1 MNTFATDSLSQTV
14 YKLTPITAVLGVQ
27 MLFVAFGA
35 LVLVIGVGGLSVG
48 SADWA
53 LKGIGLAGILGVVA
67 NLVLPGR
74 VSSRG
79 HS

>member
-1 MNTFATDSLSQTV
+1 MKTSETDSLSQTT
-14 YKLTPITAVLGVQ
+14 YRLTPITAVLGVQ
-27 MLFVAFGA
+27 MLCVAFRA

-53 LKGIGLAGILGVVA
+53 LKGIGLAGIMGVAA

-74 VSSRG
+74 IWSKGYS
-79 HS
+79 